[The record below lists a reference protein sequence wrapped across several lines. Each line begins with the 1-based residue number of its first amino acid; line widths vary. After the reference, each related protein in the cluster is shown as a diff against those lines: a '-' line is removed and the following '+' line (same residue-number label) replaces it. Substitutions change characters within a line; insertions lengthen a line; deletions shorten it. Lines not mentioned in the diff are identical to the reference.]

1 MAEILL
7 CKHPYSLDSLNN
19 IHDMYSLRL
28 KHKPRTGPPV
38 LLPYHPYLH
47 STRPSITDENILV
60 ILDHHLPKKDI
71 TDMAFEF
78 GEENAVAITE
88 IAAAFRTYGAGTTG
102 AATSIYSERIQN
114 LGVAVKR
121 YQDTLLEYRN
131 IVKSNP
137 AVSSA
142 SKQKVIDAFQKM
154 QKNFQGE
161 IKAITSG
168 IRARRGL
175 PLTNS
180 TRALNIARSSRR
192 IAKLHVFDQEQASR
206 LVQFGKYGR
215 FLGNGLAVIDFGSRM
230 GNIHIR
236 MVRVDR

>member
-1 MAEILL
+1 MSSPQVERKRKIAACSVPNWTNISSHKALLHRDFRKTVRAWCGNRYSIDGKETEMAEILL

-142 SKQKVIDAFQKM
+142 SK
-154 QKNFQGE
+154 
-161 IKAITSG
+161 
-168 IRARRGL
+168 
-175 PLTNS
+175 
-180 TRALNIARSSRR
+180 
-192 IAKLHVFDQEQASR
+192 
-206 LVQFGKYGR
+206 
-215 FLGNGLAVIDFGSRM
+215 
-230 GNIHIR
+230 
-236 MVRVDR
+236 